1 MKATCRR
8 RTLQREPNFKSKTK
22 QHQDLRTGSNGENPR
37 LDVFVAKLNP
47 PKVSIAELVCLGLI
61 GVVVPA
67 LTQDCKKGK
76 NEHDTKYGENQ
87 KSLHPHSGSHS
98 ERL

>member
-8 RTLQREPNFKSKTK
+8 RTLQREPNCKSKTE
-22 QHQDLRTGSNGENPR
+22 QYQDLRTGSNGENPR
-37 LDVFVAKLNP
+37 LDVFVTKLNA
-47 PKVSIAELVCLGLI
+47 PKIGITELVCLGLI

-67 LTQDCKKGK
+67 LTEDYKKGS
-76 NEHDTKYGENQ
+76 NEHHTKYGENQ

-98 ERL
+98 ERI

>member
-1 MKATCRR
+1 MRAICLRK
-8 RTLQREPNFKSKTK
+8 TLPREPSFKSKT
-22 QHQDLRTGSNGENPR
+22 D
-37 LDVFVAKLNP
+37 LDVFLAKLNA
-47 PKVSIAELVCLGLI
+47 PKVGIAEFVCLGLI

-67 LTQDCKKGK
+67 LSEKHKKGYY
-76 NEHDTKYGENQ
+76 EHHTKYGENQ